1 MKDGDSFFLIQF
13 VLQVIQN
20 SLRVDLSIAEN
31 VIEASREAGR
41 IQRVREESTGKE
53 RVELGSDRP

>member
-1 MKDGDSFFLIQF
+1 MKEGDSFFLIQF

-31 VIEASREAGR
+31 VIEALREAGR
-41 IQRVREESTGKE
+41 IQRLREESTGKD

>member
-1 MKDGDSFFLIQF
+1 MKEGDSFFLIQF

-41 IQRVREESTGKE
+41 IQRLREESTRKD